1 MIWIIVSVKLKDFII
16 VTLQFFE
23 FLNLP
28 GLVNVIKLLVLY
40 NLNSLVKA
48 SLATTILNLY
58 FSLLKLEVFIVKIG
72 VAKSKNLVCTI
83 FDKYNIKVFVISL
96 HIVHISNYVYSDKF

>member
-16 VTLQFFE
+16 VALQFFE

-28 GLVNVIKLLVLY
+28 GLDLWQLLMLY

-48 SLATTILNLY
+48 SLAATILNLY
-58 FSLLKLEVFIVKIG
+58 FS
-72 VAKSKNLVCTI
+72 
-83 FDKYNIKVFVISL
+83 
-96 HIVHISNYVYSDKF
+96 